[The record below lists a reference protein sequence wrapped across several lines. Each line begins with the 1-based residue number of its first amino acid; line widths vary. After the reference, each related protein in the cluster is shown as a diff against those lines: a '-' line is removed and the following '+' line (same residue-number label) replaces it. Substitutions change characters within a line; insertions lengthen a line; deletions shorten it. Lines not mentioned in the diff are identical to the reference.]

1 MARDRTIS
9 KGRLETLRAK
19 FLASKDKVL
28 TPKQVH
34 ETAGAAYWRGLVK
47 DLKAEGMNI
56 ESVRKG
62 RTVTGYK
69 YTGTSATAAAKPA
82 AAPKTAKKVK
92 PATKVAAVKKP
103 KTAKKA
109 KAEATVVIDGKAEV
123 TKAPVK
129 KAASK
134 PKKSLDVAKVVEEIE
149 PVDGDEDPDVIAILK
164 QAGL

>member
-1 MARDRTIS
+1 MSRDRKIS
-9 KGRLETLRAK
+9 QGRLATLRAK

-69 YTGTSATAAAKPA
+69 YVGTSAAAKPA
-82 AAPKTAKKVK
+82 AK
-92 PATKVAAVKKP
+92 PATTKKAKPAAKPAVVTKP
-103 KTAKKA
+103 KTAKKP
-109 KAEATVVIDGKAEV
+109 KVEAAVVIDGKPEV
-123 TKAPVK
+123 KGPFK
-129 KAASK
+129 K
-134 PKKSLDVAKVVEEIE
+134 
-149 PVDGDEDPDVIAILK
+149 
-164 QAGL
+164 